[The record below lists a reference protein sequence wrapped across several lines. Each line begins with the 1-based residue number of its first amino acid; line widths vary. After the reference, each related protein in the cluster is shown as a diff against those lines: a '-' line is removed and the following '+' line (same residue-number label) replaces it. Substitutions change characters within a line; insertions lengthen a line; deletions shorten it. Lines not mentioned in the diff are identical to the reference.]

1 MTLQC
6 DGVNN
11 IGAIMNYAI
20 INMNGTTYYY
30 VDNYYY
36 SIYTLF
42 SNVGV

>member
-30 VDNYYY
+30 VDGFYY
-36 SIYTLF
+36 SINTLF
-42 SNVGV
+42 STVGV